1 MDFEKI
7 FTDFEAAR
15 KKLDLETMSNIIR
28 QAIDYRAGLIQNGR
42 ANEIPP
48 SVNYIAHHINILVY
62 HTMELLSVGKGD
74 KAKENLLAVNRFNNQ
89 AFNIFFYMSYLFGRA
104 LYLTGNY
111 AAAIK
116 IFENYETIRNANW
129 HDVDELS
136 LFYRANCLALLGDFN
151 AAAQVYEKILTIKAD
166 FPEAKKNLELV
177 LRGSNKNFAREVKSL
192 WKFPSYR
199 DVPIFINARDR
210 LGVMKK
216 LIDWLLDAGY
226 RNLIILDNNSTYPP
240 LLEYYNK
247 LKEQWGGHIKIVMLG
262 KNLGY
267 KALWLSGIL
276 EELKI
281 STPYVYTDPDV
292 VPIER
297 CPKNFVKRL
306 MKILDSNHEI
316 RKVGLGLVWEDI
328 TFSDKEETQRRESD
342 FYVGSQIGD
351 NLHYAQVDTT
361 FALYSNVRHYSLRFS
376 LRTTDHLMLYHLP
389 WYFDYDNLPEDEKY
403 YMEHADKNSV
413 TSVKKFLEE

>member
-177 LRGSNKNFAREVKSL
+177 LRGSNKNLAREVKSL

-376 LRTTDHLMLYHLP
+376 LRTTDNLMLYHLP

>member
-116 IFENYETIRNANW
+116 IFENYEAIRNANEY
-129 HDVDELS
+129 DVDELS

-177 LRGSNKNFAREVKSL
+177 LRGSNKNLAREVKSL

-376 LRTTDHLMLYHLP
+376 LRTTDNLMLYHLP